1 MMVGL
6 LEGVASV
13 ALQLVGGS
21 GGVLDELKTNCR

>member
-13 ALQLVGGS
+13 ALQLVDGL
-21 GGVLDELKTNCR
+21 GGVLDELKMNCR